1 MFAVLF
7 EAHSRPDRRDAYAE
21 LARLLDGDLRE
32 NPGLVD
38 HDLHRSV
45 IRPGWMLSL
54 STWEDEKALVRW
66 RTHPNH
72 QLAQA
77 RGRNEIFVDYTVR
90 TGELTRDTGT
100 PDSGVLREQRFDET
114 TAGAGNTVVLV
125 GPMEPSCPPTTPD
138 AGEIA
143 SRLGLDLE
151 ADGLTSWDVY
161 EHVENPGML
170 LVRTVWRDQAA
181 AADFESAAVFPGNPR
196 IRRIRIVRYFSMYN
210 RGEAPQYYPDHPDHP
225 T

>member
-7 EAHSRPDRRDAYAE
+7 EAHARPERQDAYPQ
-21 LARLLDGDLRE
+21 LTTLLDDNLRE
-32 NPGLVD
+32 NTGLVD
-38 HDLHRSV
+38 HELHRSV

-77 RGRNEIFVDYTVR
+77 KGRNEIFVDYTVR
-90 TGELTRDTGT
+90 TGELTQ
-100 PDSGVLREQRFDET
+100 DSGAPGDGRLREQRFDET
-114 TAGAGNTVVLV
+114 ASGAGTNVVLV
-125 GPMEPSCPPTTPD
+125 GPLTPKHPPATYD
-138 AGEIA
+138 ASEIA
-143 SRLGLDLE
+143 SHLGIDLE

-161 EHVENPGML
+161 EPVEDPGVL
-170 LVRTVWRDQAA
+170 LARTVWRDQAA
-181 AADFESAAVFPGNPR
+181 AAEFESAAVFPGNPR
-196 IRRIRIVRYFSMYN
+196 FRRIRIVRYYSMYN
-210 RGEAPQYYPDHPDHP
+210 RTEAPQYYPDHP

>member
-7 EAHSRPDRRDAYAE
+7 EARARPDRRDAYPE
-21 LARLLDGDLRE
+21 LATLLDGDLRQ
-32 NPGLVD
+32 NTGLVD

-45 IRPGWMLSL
+45 IRPGWTLSL

-77 RGRNEIFVDYTVR
+77 TGRNDIFVDYTVR
-90 TGELTRDTGT
+90 TGELTHDTGT
-100 PDSGVLREQRFDET
+100 PGSAKLREQRFDET
-114 TAGAGNTVVLV
+114 ASGAGSTVVLV
-125 GPMEPSCPPTTPD
+125 GPTTLHPPSTTYD

-143 SRLGLDLE
+143 SHLGLDLE

-161 EHVENPGML
+161 EPVDSPGVL
-170 LVRTVWRDQAA
+170 LARTVWRDQAA
-181 AADFESAAVFPGNPR
+181 AAEFESVADVPGNPR
-196 IRRIRIVRYFSMYN
+196 IRRIRIVRYYSLYN
-210 RGEAPQYYPDHPDHP
+210 RSEAPQYYPDHPA
-225 T
+225 